1 MILNAGLIRTGKRKH
16 HLSSFGIVAYE
27 AQKLFL
33 KGMQEYEKLNAINSI
48 EQHVDT
54 AEVHWKIRLTISIL
68 IIIGISNDYR
78 DT

>member
-54 AEVHWKIRLTISIL
+54 AEMPKEERNKIINA
-68 IIIGISNDYR
+68 IIEVRNPRCAI
-78 DT
+78 